1 MSKMAIMGEEIE
13 MKLEMTPGDAD
24 SLEASG
30 LLLGAPEIA
39 EQRSVYFDTP
49 DHALSKVGFSLR
61 IRRWGKKCIQTI
73 KADGT
78 SAAGL
83 FVRTEWEQPVKG
95 EAPIL
100 DYTTPILTLLGD
112 AADSIAPVFE
122 VCVERRTWMIDEDGA
137 KIELVLDRGEVVAGE
152 RRSPVCEVELE
163 LKDGDPDA
171 LFALAR
177 RIDAIAPV
185 RIGVLTKADRGYAL
199 TDPLVKA
206 VKARPVVLA
215 SDITAAQAFQSIV
228 QNCVRQFRRNE
239 TLLMFAR
246 DAEALHQT
254 RVALR
259 RLRSAFA
266 IFKSPNSAILREELR
281 WLASE
286 LGDARNLD
294 VLLERSRPGPLHD
307 RITAAREAAYDRVDA
322 TLGSPRVRA
331 FILDLVERATIGDWL
346 QAPDAEPS
354 LQQPAREFAVHALDR
369 YRRKVKKDGRGIGRA
384 DDEAAHEVRK
394 DAKKLRYAA
403 EFFSSLFASG
413 REKRRLKKFI
423 AALGEFQDKLGG
435 VIDLA
440 TAPQVLEKLG
450 IADDPGAS
458 ALLGKAKRKV
468 LVEAAADAYDE
479 WLDTKRFWR

>member
-177 RIDAIAPV
+177 RIDAIAPA

-206 VKARPVVLA
+206 VKARQWCSP
-215 SDITAAQAFQSIV
+215 
-228 QNCVRQFRRNE
+228 
-239 TLLMFAR
+239 
-246 DAEALHQT
+246 
-254 RVALR
+254 
-259 RLRSAFA
+259 A
-266 IFKSPNSAILREELR
+266 I
-281 WLASE
+281 
-286 LGDARNLD
+286 
-294 VLLERSRPGPLHD
+294 
-307 RITAAREAAYDRVDA
+307 
-322 TLGSPRVRA
+322 
-331 FILDLVERATIGDWL
+331 
-346 QAPDAEPS
+346 
-354 LQQPAREFAVHALDR
+354 
-369 YRRKVKKDGRGIGRA
+369 
-384 DDEAAHEVRK
+384 
-394 DAKKLRYAA
+394 
-403 EFFSSLFASG
+403 
-413 REKRRLKKFI
+413 
-423 AALGEFQDKLGG
+423 
-435 VIDLA
+435 
-440 TAPQVLEKLG
+440 
-450 IADDPGAS
+450 
-458 ALLGKAKRKV
+458 
-468 LVEAAADAYDE
+468 
-479 WLDTKRFWR
+479 